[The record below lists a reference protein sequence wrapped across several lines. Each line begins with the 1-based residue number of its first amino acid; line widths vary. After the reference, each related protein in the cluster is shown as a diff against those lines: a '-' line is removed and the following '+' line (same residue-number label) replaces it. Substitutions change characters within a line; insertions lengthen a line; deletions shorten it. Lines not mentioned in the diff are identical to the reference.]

1 MINNLLKPLL
11 SKPETIHIQRK
22 YETFILII
30 LSCNLTTSSETLIL
44 HLFRQWV
51 ASSCS
56 TCSVIGLLHQRHGK
70 IDRSAKN
77 LPGTFFGS
85 HDTYVTTYE
94 AMRISP
100 FTRIEFPSSFFFG
113 MERQFKIE
121 KQTKTKTEFC
131 SMGTFFEEPIFI
143 PSSLSLKV

>member
-30 LSCNLTTSSETLIL
+30 LSCNLTTSSDTFIL
-44 HLFRQWV
+44 HLLRQWV

-56 TCSVIGLLHQRHGK
+56 TYSGIGLLHQRHGK

-100 FTRIEFPSSFFFG
+100 FTRIEFPSSFFFLVWKDNLRSKNKLRLNFVQW
-113 MERQFKIE
+113 E
-121 KQTKTKTEFC
+121 
-131 SMGTFFEEPIFI
+131 
-143 PSSLSLKV
+143 LSLKNLFLYPHHFH

>member
-30 LSCNLTTSSETLIL
+30 LSCNLTTSSDTFIL
-44 HLFRQWV
+44 HLLRQWV

-56 TCSVIGLLHQRHGK
+56 TCSGIGLLHQRHGK

-100 FTRIEFPSSFFFG
+100 FTRIEFPSSFFFWYG
-113 MERQFKIE
+113 
-121 KQTKTKTEFC
+121 KT
-131 SMGTFFEEPIFI
+131 I
-143 PSSLSLKV
+143 

>member
-30 LSCNLTTSSETLIL
+30 LSCNLTTSSDTFIL
-44 HLFRQWV
+44 HLLRQWV

-56 TCSVIGLLHQRHGK
+56 TCSGIGLLHQRHGK

-121 KQTKTKTEFC
+121 KRTKTEFC